1 MNTDFLM
8 AMSCAPPALLG
19 LHKYKR
25 VNKLFH
31 PFILTIVLSLITELL
46 IRYFISK
53 EALWPYYYLA
63 ANIYLVIN
71 VLLFHQFFI
80 NSKISPEKY
89 KWVYRAI
96 FLVLFIASAVFLNH
110 PLKTFP
116 AWLNVAYSL
125 YLLGAGV
132 KLLSVQ
138 VMETKLPI
146 LTNPNFYIALGCLLF
161 YLYTLFTII
170 VSITLQNSLPLDW
183 HIFKIDKL
191 INVLHYVLFLIAIL
205 WMNKKR

>member
-1 MNTDFLM
+1 MNIDFVL

-19 LHKYKR
+19 LYKYKR

-31 PFILTIVLSLITELL
+31 PFILTIVLSLITELSTS
-46 IRYFISK
+46 YFISK

-71 VLLFHQFFI
+71 VLLFHQFFLF
-80 NSKISPEKY
+80 SKISSEKY
-89 KWVYRAI
+89 KWLYSAI
-96 FLVLFIASAVFLNH
+96 FLILFLASAIFLNH
-110 PLKTFP
+110 PLKIFP

-138 VMETKLPI
+138 VMDTKLPI
-146 LTNPNFYIALGCLLF
+146 LRNPNFYIALGCILF
-161 YLYTLFTII
+161 YLYTLFTTI
-170 VSITLQNSLPLDW
+170 VSITLHNTLPLDW
-183 HIFKIDKL
+183 HIFKIDKV
-191 INVLHYVLFLIAIL
+191 INVLHYLLFLIAIL
-205 WMNKKR
+205 WMSKKN